1 MGSFVCLIW
10 KLPGHLVGRRPSLEA
25 GHAEQ
30 ATVRSGSVWRCL
42 TQFGAAVGRY
52 GGCSVEVKG
61 HTVSSLV
68 SHAQPV
74 YQPYL
79 TICEGHRLCS
89 TYRTT
94 YRVAQRQVYQK
105 VSQLA
110 CCPGWKWTKSPS
122 QFGCNEAICRPVC
135 RNGGTCLLPH
145 KCLCPPGWTGRCCQ
159 TDVDECARGRHGC
172 SQLCFNV
179 AGSYR
184 CTCRQGHTLLEDG
197 KTCRALEAPPKSTA
211 TTRSSDPPVRDEVAD
226 LRTRMAAL
234 EDTCRR
240 ALAPFLELDAAGTEG
255 SPRDPASLLVHA
267 LQQLDRVESLS
278 EQVSFL
284 EGQLETCSCKK
295 ER

>member
-1 MGSFVCLIW
+1 MLS
-10 KLPGHLVGRRPSLEA
+10 RP
-25 GHAEQ
+25 
-30 ATVRSGSVWRCL
+30 
-42 TQFGAAVGRY
+42 RY

-122 QFGCNEAICRPVC
+122 QFGCNEGKSFGDID
-135 RNGGTCLLPH
+135 LPARVSKRGH
-145 KCLCPPGWTGRCCQ
+145 VSAPPQVPLPSWMDRTVLPNRIPRQ
-159 TDVDECARGRHGC
+159 LTWAPALHFILTTTLQDVDECARGRHGC

-211 TTRSSDPPVRDEVAD
+211 TSAPARSSDPPVRDEVAD

-284 EGQLETCSCKK
+284 EGQLET
-295 ER
+295 

>member
-1 MGSFVCLIW
+1 MQGGVWLAAGGVLLFL
-10 KLPGHLVGRRPSLEA
+10 LVGT
-25 GHAEQ
+25 HAEHSS
-30 ATVRSGSVWRCL
+30 RP
-42 TQFGAAVGRY
+42 RY

-211 TTRSSDPPVRDEVAD
+211 TSAPARSSDPPVRDEVAD

-234 EDTCRR
+234 EDVSTGRVVLLR
-240 ALAPFLELDAAGTEG
+240 
-255 SPRDPASLLVHA
+255 PASQFASQPGA
-267 LQQLDRVESLS
+267 LQVGRASESGCAPPLVPLHQGGWRHPRPTPNC
-278 EQVSFL
+278 QVGRTVFWGAVGL
-284 EGQLETCSCKK
+284 GEAGVWGPA
-295 ER
+295 